1 MRASVAAVLGTLLL
15 GACASTPLPPAQKMV
30 ELDNAP
36 DGTRVVLV
44 RGGEVKV
51 LLDTN
56 LATSLQWD
64 MPAKVTPV
72 LAPIGQGI
80 YVGKGAVRDIH
91 LGGTNI
97 FRFRAEEPGRTT
109 LEFAHRKMGEPS
121 APPAKVIRYEV
132 IVP

>member
-1 MRASVAAVLGTLLL
+1 
-15 GACASTPLPPAQKMV
+15 MV
-30 ELDNAP
+30 ELDNAT
-36 DGTRVVLV
+36 DGTRVVLA

-64 MPAKVTPV
+64 MPAKVAPV

-80 YVGKGAVRDIH
+80 YVGKGRYA
-91 LGGTNI
+91 TSTS
-97 FRFRAEEPGRTT
+97 AERTSS
-109 LEFAHRKMGEPS
+109 GS
-121 APPAKVIRYEV
+121 APRSRAGRPSSLRIGAWASRTRRRRRRIRYEV

>member
-1 MRASVAAVLGTLLL
+1 
-15 GACASTPLPPAQKMV
+15 MV
-30 ELDNAP
+30 ELDNAT
-36 DGTRVVLV
+36 DGTRVVLA

-64 MPAKVTPV
+64 MPAKVAPV

-80 YVGKGAVRDIH
+80 YVGKGSVRDVH

-109 LEFAHRKMGEPS
+109 LEFAHRRMGEPNA
-121 APPAKVIRYEV
+121 APSKTLRYEV